1 MGRALF
7 EEEEI
12 EGEETELNE
21 TAVARRGALFVQR

>member
-1 MGRALF
+1 MF

-12 EGEETELNE
+12 EGEETEFNE